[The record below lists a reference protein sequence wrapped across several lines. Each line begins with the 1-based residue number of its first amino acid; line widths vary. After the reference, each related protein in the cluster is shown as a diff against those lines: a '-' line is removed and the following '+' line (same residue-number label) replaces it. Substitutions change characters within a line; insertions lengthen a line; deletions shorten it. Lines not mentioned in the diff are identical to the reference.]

1 MLLAT
6 LSIALGHSG
15 EFGATLVRGRV
26 ESPSELWMLSEGW
39 GVLHSSDAGESWA
52 WICEEAIGTE
62 AVYDVQA
69 WSDGTALLG
78 TREGMVM
85 IDGSCTVTPYAGLD
99 GGFVLRAERWQDKAV
114 ALWVGDGV
122 GGVFTCDGFDCVA
135 TQLYGDAYFP
145 KTAFVDGHTLYV
157 TLVHTDTLAAELYA
171 TTDGLS
177 WEARYSWPLGD
188 TDPRLL
194 WASGD
199 TVYLWTKPRTDAA
212 LPAFLRSTD
221 GGRSFERT
229 FETGYYTDAAPG
241 VLVRDDGETVLLGSY
256 YGARTWKSTDGGGSF
271 EERST
276 DLPAVRCGLDLGGT
290 SYTCGDHLADGFDLA
305 VTADGEN
312 FTPRSCIEEALP
324 AECAEAAC
332 QPYVDAWVNAGAYG
346 GGQCDVEVDT
356 GHPASPPGDECGCES
371 GSAALGLLVAYW
383 PRTRKAW
390 PEKARSS
397 TSA

>member
-1 MLLAT
+1 MLLAA
-6 LSIALGHSG
+6 LPVALGHSG

-69 WSDGTALLG
+69 WSDGTALIG
-78 TREGMVM
+78 SREGMVL
-85 IDGSCTVTPYAGLD
+85 IDGSCTVTPYTGLD
-99 GGFVLRAERWQDKAV
+99 GGFVLRAERWQDRAV

-122 GGVFTCDGFDCVA
+122 GGVFTCDDFDCVA
-135 TQLYGDAYFP
+135 TSLHGAGYFP
-145 KTAFVDGHTLYV
+145 KTAFVDGDTLYV

-199 TVYLWTKPRTDAA
+199 TVYLWTKPRTDAGI
-212 LPAFLRSTD
+212 PAFHRSID
-221 GGRSFERT
+221 GGRSFEAS

-241 VLVRDDGETVLLGSY
+241 VLVRDGGETVLLGSY
-256 YGARTWKSTDGGGSF
+256 YGARTWKSIDGGLSF

-290 SYTCGDHLADGFDLA
+290 SYACGDHLADGFDLA
-305 VTADGEN
+305 VTTDGEN

-332 QPYVDAWVNAGAYG
+332 NPYVDAWVSAGAYG
-346 GGQCDVEVDT
+346 GGQCDVEADT
-356 GHPASPPGDECGCES
+356 GSPAPPGDECGCNS
-371 GSAALGLLVAYW
+371 GNAVPLLLLAYW